1 MHKRTIAVL
10 ALMFAVLG
18 GCASSGDMIGTG
30 AIDTYDVSGPFPR
43 GILMQGDAR
52 EDFGPPIFAFAVWCG

>member
-30 AIDTYDVSGPFPR
+30 AIVTYGACGPFHR
-43 GILMQGDAR
+43 
-52 EDFGPPIFAFAVWCG
+52 